1 MKNLLNKRV
10 EMNQASARTTATV
23 KQTPNIRP
31 VIDLCADDMSSV
43 NSLIR
48 DNLNSSVV
56 LIRQISE
63 YIIGSGG
70 KRMRPMLVI
79 LAARAC
85 GYQGKL
91 HVTLAAI
98 IEFIH
103 TATLLH
109 DDVVD
114 DSDLRRGKESAHAVW
129 GSAASVLVGDFLYSR
144 SFQMMVGVD
153 SMRVMEILANTTNT
167 IAEGEVE
174 QLLNI
179 HNPEVSQQCYFSV
192 IEKKTASL
200 FEAACQLGAVLTG
213 RKDLE
218 HALATFGR
226 ELGTAFQVADD
237 VLDYMADADKLGK
250 NSGDDLAEGKSTLP
264 LILCREQAGEEDRR
278 LIDESIR
285 KGDLGQLHRI
295 TSLIRDSG
303 ALDQA
308 RQIAHDRANAALAAI
323 APLAPSPWKDAMELL
338 ARYGVMREY

>member
-1 MKNLLNKRV
+1 MD
-10 EMNQASARTTATV
+10 QASARTTATA
-23 KQTPNIRP
+23 KQTADIRS
-31 VIDLCADDMSSV
+31 VIDLCADDMALV

-48 DNLNSSVV
+48 DSLDSNVV
-56 LIRQISE
+56 LIRQISQ

-70 KRMRPMLVI
+70 KRLRPMLVI
-79 LAARAC
+79 LAAKAC
-85 GYQGKL
+85 GYPGRH

-114 DSDLRRGKESAHAVW
+114 DSDLRRGKQTAHAVW
-129 GSAASVLVGDFLYSR
+129 GNAASVLVGDFLYSR

-153 SMRVMEILANTTNT
+153 SMRVMEVLANTTNT

-174 QLLNI
+174 QLLNM
-179 HNPEVSQQCYFSV
+179 HDPEVSQQRYFSV
-192 IEKKTASL
+192 IEKKTARL

-213 RKDLE
+213 REDLDT
-218 HALATFGR
+218 ALATFGR

-237 VLDYMADADKLGK
+237 VLDYTADADKLGK
-250 NSGDDLAEGKSTLP
+250 NSGADLAEGKATLP
-264 LILCREQAGEEDRR
+264 LILCREQAGEQDRR

-308 RQIAHDRANAALAAI
+308 TQVAHDRANAALAAI
-323 APLAPSPWKDAMELL
+323 APLAPSPWKDAMEQL
-338 ARYGVMREY
+338 ARYSVTRDN

>member
-1 MKNLLNKRV
+1 MD
-10 EMNQASARTTATV
+10 QAGARITAT
-23 KQTPNIRP
+23 QTPHIRP

-48 DNLNSSVV
+48 DSLDSSVV
-56 LIRQISE
+56 LIRQISQ
-63 YIIGSGG
+63 YIIDSGG
-70 KRMRPMLVI
+70 KRLRPMLVI
-79 LAARAC
+79 LASHAC
-85 GYQGKL
+85 GYQGRH

-114 DSDLRRGKESAHAVW
+114 DSALRRGKETAHAVW
-129 GSAASVLVGDFLYSR
+129 GNAASVLVGDFLYSR

-153 SMRVMEILANTTNT
+153 SMRVMEVLANTTNT

-174 QLLNI
+174 QLLNM
-179 HNPEVSQQCYFSV
+179 HDPEVNQERYFSV
-192 IEKKTASL
+192 IEKKTARL
-200 FEAACQLGAVLTG
+200 FEAACQLGAVLT
-213 RKDLE
+213 RREDLAT
-218 HALATFGR
+218 ALATFGR

-250 NSGDDLAEGKSTLP
+250 NSGDDLAEGKVTLP
-264 LILCREQAGEEDRR
+264 LILCREQAGEEDRK

-285 KGDLGQLHRI
+285 KGDLGQIHRI

-308 RQIAHDRANAALAAI
+308 RQVAQDRANAALAAI
-323 APLAPSPWKDAMELL
+323 APLATSPWKDAMEQL
-338 ARYGVMREY
+338 ARYSVTRDY

>member
-1 MKNLLNKRV
+1 MD
-10 EMNQASARTTATV
+10 QASARATATA
-23 KQTPNIRP
+23 KQTADIRS
-31 VIDLCADDMSSV
+31 VIDLCADDMALV

-48 DNLNSSVV
+48 DSLDSNVV
-56 LIRQISE
+56 LIRQISQ

-70 KRMRPMLVI
+70 KRLRPMLVI
-79 LAARAC
+79 LAAKAC
-85 GYQGKL
+85 GYPGRH

-114 DSDLRRGKESAHAVW
+114 DSDLRRGKQTAHAVW
-129 GSAASVLVGDFLYSR
+129 GNAASVLVGDFLYSR

-153 SMRVMEILANTTNT
+153 SMRVMEVLANTTNT

-174 QLLNI
+174 QLLNM
-179 HNPEVSQQCYFSV
+179 HDPEVSQQRYFSV
-192 IEKKTASL
+192 IEKKTARL

-213 RKDLE
+213 REDLDT
-218 HALATFGR
+218 ALATFGR

-237 VLDYMADADKLGK
+237 VLDYMADTDKLGK
-250 NSGDDLAEGKSTLP
+250 NSGVDLAEGKATLP
-264 LILCREQAGEEDRR
+264 LILCREQAGEQDRR

-308 RQIAHDRANAALAAI
+308 SQVAHDRANAALAAI
-323 APLAPSPWKDAMELL
+323 APLAPSPWKDAMEQL
-338 ARYGVMREY
+338 ARYSVTRDN

>member
-1 MKNLLNKRV
+1 M
-10 EMNQASARTTATV
+10 EQAGARTTTTA
-23 KQTPNIRP
+23 KPTPDIRP

-48 DNLNSSVV
+48 DSLDSSVV
-56 LIRQISE
+56 LIRQISQ
-63 YIIGSGG
+63 YIIESGG
-70 KRMRPMLVI
+70 KRLRPMLVI
-79 LAARAC
+79 MAARAC
-85 GYQGKL
+85 GYQGRQ

-114 DSDLRRGKESAHAVW
+114 DSDLRRGKETAHAVW
-129 GSAASVLVGDFLYSR
+129 GNAASVLVGDFLYSR

-153 SMRVMEILANTTNT
+153 SMRVMKDLANTTNT

-174 QLLNI
+174 QLLNM
-179 HNPEVSQQCYFSV
+179 HDPEVSQQRYFSV
-192 IEKKTASL
+192 IEKKTARL

-213 RKDLE
+213 REDLAK
-218 HALATFGR
+218 ALATFGR

-237 VLDYMADADKLGK
+237 VLDYSADADKLGK
-250 NSGDDLAEGKSTLP
+250 NSGDDLAEGKVTLP
-264 LILCREQAGEEDRR
+264 LILCREQAGEEDRK

-285 KGDLGQLHRI
+285 KGDLGQIHRI

-308 RQIAHDRANAALAAI
+308 RQVAHDRANAALAAI
-323 APLAPSPWKDAMELL
+323 APLASSPWKDAMEQL
-338 ARYGVMREY
+338 ARYSVTRDY

>member
-1 MKNLLNKRV
+1 
-10 EMNQASARTTATV
+10 
-23 KQTPNIRP
+23 
-31 VIDLCADDMSSV
+31 MSSV

-48 DNLNSSVV
+48 DSLDSSVV

-70 KRMRPMLVI
+70 KRLRPMLVI
-79 LAARAC
+79 LAAQAC
-85 GYQGKL
+85 GYQGRQ

-129 GSAASVLVGDFLYSR
+129 GNAASVLVGDFLYSR

-153 SMRVMEILANTTNT
+153 SMRVMEVLANTTNT

-174 QLLNI
+174 QLLNM
-179 HNPEVSQQCYFSV
+179 HDPDVSQERYFSV
-192 IEKKTASL
+192 IEKKTARL

-213 RKDLE
+213 RDDLE
-218 HALATFGR
+218 AALATFGR

-237 VLDYMADADKLGK
+237 VLDYMADADTLGK
-250 NSGDDLAEGKSTLP
+250 NSGDDLAEGKPTLP
-264 LILCREQAGEEDRR
+264 LILCREHAGAEARK
-278 LIDESIR
+278 LIDKSIR
-285 KGDLGQLHRI
+285 DGDLDQFSRI
-295 TSLIRDSG
+295 ASLIRESG

-308 RQIAHDRANAALAAI
+308 RQVARDRADAALAAI
-323 APLAPSPWKDAMELL
+323 APLAPSTWKDAMEQL
-338 ARYGVMREY
+338 AWYSVSREF

>member
-1 MKNLLNKRV
+1 MD
-10 EMNQASARTTATV
+10 QAGARTTATA
-23 KQTPNIRP
+23 KPTPDIRP

-48 DNLNSSVV
+48 DSLDSSVV
-56 LIRQISE
+56 LIRQISQ
-63 YIIGSGG
+63 YIIDSGG
-70 KRMRPMLVI
+70 KRLRPMLVI
-79 LAARAC
+79 MAARAC
-85 GYQGKL
+85 GYQGRH

-114 DSDLRRGKESAHAVW
+114 DSDLRRGKETAHAVW
-129 GSAASVLVGDFLYSR
+129 GNAASVLVGDFLYSR

-153 SMRVMEILANTTNT
+153 SMRVMEDLANTTNT

-174 QLLNI
+174 QLLNLYD
-179 HNPEVSQQCYFSV
+179 PEVSQQRYFSV
-192 IEKKTASL
+192 IEKKTARL

-213 RKDLE
+213 REDLAT
-218 HALATFGR
+218 ALATFGR

-237 VLDYMADADKLGK
+237 VLDYSADADKLGK
-250 NSGDDLAEGKSTLP
+250 NSGDDLAEGKVTLP
-264 LILCREQAGEEDRR
+264 LILCREQAGEEDRK

-285 KGDLGQLHRI
+285 KGDLGQIHRI

-308 RQIAHDRANAALAAI
+308 IQVAHERANAALAAI
-323 APLAPSPWKDAMELL
+323 APLAPSPWKDAMEQL
-338 ARYGVMREY
+338 ARYSVTRDY

>member
-1 MKNLLNKRV
+1 MDQV
-10 EMNQASARTTATV
+10 SARIITTA
-23 KQTPNIRP
+23 KQTDDIRS

-48 DNLNSSVV
+48 DSLDSSVV

-70 KRMRPMLVI
+70 KRLRPMLVI
-79 LAARAC
+79 LAAQAC
-85 GYQGKL
+85 GYQGRR

-114 DSDLRRGKESAHAVW
+114 DSDLRRGKETAHAVW
-129 GSAASVLVGDFLYSR
+129 GNAASVLVGDFLYSR

-153 SMRVMEILANTTNT
+153 SMRVMEVLANTTNT

-174 QLLNI
+174 QLLNM
-179 HNPEVSQQCYFSV
+179 HDPEVSQERYFSV
-192 IEKKTASL
+192 IEKKTARL

-213 RKDLE
+213 REDLE
-218 HALATFGR
+218 FALATFGR

-237 VLDYMADADKLGK
+237 VLDYMADAGTLGK
-250 NSGDDLAEGKSTLP
+250 NSGDDLAEGKPTLP
-264 LILCREQAGEEDRR
+264 LILCREQAGEDDRR

-285 KGDLGQLHRI
+285 KGDVDQLQRI
-295 TSLIRDSG
+295 SSLIRDSG

-308 RQIAHDRANAALAAI
+308 KKVARDRASAALAAI
-323 APLAPSPWKDAMELL
+323 APLAPSPWKEAMEQL
-338 ARYGVMREY
+338 ARYSVIREY

>member
-1 MKNLLNKRV
+1 MD
-10 EMNQASARTTATV
+10 QASARITATAM
-23 KQTPNIRP
+23 QTEDIRL

-48 DNLNSSVV
+48 DSLDSSVV

-70 KRMRPMLVI
+70 KRLRPMLVI
-79 LAARAC
+79 LAAQAC
-85 GYQGKL
+85 GYQGRH

-153 SMRVMEILANTTNT
+153 SMRVMEVLANTTNT

-174 QLLNI
+174 QLLNM
-179 HNPEVSQQCYFSV
+179 HDPDVSQERYFSV
-192 IEKKTASL
+192 IEKKTARL

-213 RKDLE
+213 RDDLE
-218 HALATFGR
+218 AALATFGR

-237 VLDYMADADKLGK
+237 VLDYMADAGTLGK
-250 NSGDDLAEGKSTLP
+250 NSGDDLAEGKPTLP
-264 LILCREQAGEEDRR
+264 LILCREQAGKEDRR

-285 KGDLGQLHRI
+285 NGDLGQLQRI

-308 RQIAHDRANAALAAI
+308 KKVARDRANAALAAI
-323 APLAPSPWKDAMELL
+323 APLAPSPWKDAMEQL
-338 ARYGVMREY
+338 ARYSVSRDY

>member
-1 MKNLLNKRV
+1 MDQV
-10 EMNQASARTTATV
+10 SARITATA
-23 KQTPNIRP
+23 KQTEDIRP
-31 VIDLCADDMSSV
+31 VIDLCASDMSSV
-43 NSLIR
+43 NALIR
-48 DNLNSSVV
+48 DSLDSSVV

-70 KRMRPMLVI
+70 KRLRPMLVI
-79 LAARAC
+79 LAAQAC
-85 GYQGKL
+85 GYQGRR

-129 GSAASVLVGDFLYSR
+129 GNAASVLVGDFLYSR

-153 SMRVMEILANTTNT
+153 SMRVMEVLANTTNT

-174 QLLNI
+174 QLLTM
-179 HNPEVSQQCYFSV
+179 HDPEVSQERYFSV
-192 IEKKTASL
+192 IEKKTARL

-213 RKDLE
+213 REDLE
-218 HALATFGR
+218 TALATFGR

-237 VLDYMADADKLGK
+237 VLDYMADAGTLGK
-250 NSGDDLAEGKSTLP
+250 NSGDDLAEGKPTLP

-278 LIDESIR
+278 LIDDSIR
-285 KGDLGQLHRI
+285 NGDLGQLQRI

-308 RQIAHDRANAALAAI
+308 NQVAHDRANAALAAI
-323 APLAPSPWKDAMELL
+323 TPLAPSPWKDAMEQL
-338 ARYGVMREY
+338 ARYSVSREY

>member
-1 MKNLLNKRV
+1 MD
-10 EMNQASARTTATV
+10 QASARRITTA
-23 KQTPNIRP
+23 KQTDGIRS

-48 DNLNSSVV
+48 DSLDSSVV

-70 KRMRPMLVI
+70 KRLRPMLVI
-79 LAARAC
+79 LAAHAC
-85 GYQGKL
+85 RYQGRR

-114 DSDLRRGKESAHAVW
+114 DSDLRRGKETAHAVW
-129 GSAASVLVGDFLYSR
+129 GNAASVLVGDFLYSR

-153 SMRVMEILANTTNT
+153 SMRVMEVLANTTNT

-174 QLLNI
+174 QLLNM
-179 HNPEVSQQCYFSV
+179 HDPEVSQERYFSV
-192 IEKKTASL
+192 IEKKTARL

-213 RKDLE
+213 REDLE
-218 HALATFGR
+218 STLGTFGR

-237 VLDYMADADKLGK
+237 VLDYMADAGTLGK
-250 NSGDDLAEGKSTLP
+250 NSGDDLAEGKPTLP
-264 LILCREQAGEEDRR
+264 LILCREQAGEDDRR

-285 KGDLGQLHRI
+285 KGDVDQLHRI

-308 RQIAHDRANAALAAI
+308 KKVARDRANAALAAI
-323 APLAPSPWKDAMELL
+323 APLAPSPWKEAMEQL
-338 ARYGVMREY
+338 ARYSVIREY

>member
-1 MKNLLNKRV
+1 MDQV
-10 EMNQASARTTATV
+10 SARKTATAE
-23 KQTPNIRP
+23 QTPDIRT

-43 NSLIR
+43 NALIR
-48 DNLNSSVV
+48 DSLDSSVV

-70 KRMRPMLVI
+70 KRLRPMLVV
-79 LAARAC
+79 LAAQAC
-85 GYQGKL
+85 GYQGKH

-153 SMRVMEILANTTNT
+153 SMRVMEVLANTTNT

-174 QLLNI
+174 QLLNM
-179 HNPEVSQQCYFSV
+179 HDPEVSQERYFSV
-192 IEKKTASL
+192 IEKKTARL

-213 RKDLE
+213 REELE
-218 HALATFGR
+218 TALGTFGR

-237 VLDYMADADKLGK
+237 VLDYMADADTLGK
-250 NSGDDLAEGKSTLP
+250 NSGDDLAEGKPTLP
-264 LILCREQAGEEDRR
+264 LILCREQADEEDRK

-285 KGDLGQLHRI
+285 KGDLDQLLRI
-295 TSLIRDSG
+295 TSLIRGSG

-308 RQIAHDRANAALAAI
+308 KQFARDRANAALAAI
-323 APLAPSPWKDAMELL
+323 APLAPSPWKDAMEQL
-338 ARYGVMREY
+338 ARYSVTREY

>member
-1 MKNLLNKRV
+1 MD
-10 EMNQASARTTATV
+10 QAGARTTATA
-23 KQTPNIRP
+23 KPTPDIRP

-48 DNLNSSVV
+48 DSLDSSVV
-56 LIRQISE
+56 LIRQISQ
-63 YIIGSGG
+63 YIIDSGG
-70 KRMRPMLVI
+70 KRLRPMLVI
-79 LAARAC
+79 MAARAC
-85 GYQGKL
+85 GYQGRH

-114 DSDLRRGKESAHAVW
+114 DSDLRRGKETAHAVW
-129 GSAASVLVGDFLYSR
+129 GNAASVLVGDFLYSR

-153 SMRVMEILANTTNT
+153 SMRVMEDLANTTNT

-174 QLLNI
+174 QLLNMYD
-179 HNPEVSQQCYFSV
+179 PEVSQQRYFSV
-192 IEKKTASL
+192 IEKKTARL

-213 RKDLE
+213 RDDLAT
-218 HALATFGR
+218 ALATFGR

-237 VLDYMADADKLGK
+237 VLDYSADADKLGK
-250 NSGDDLAEGKSTLP
+250 NSGDDLAEGKVTLP
-264 LILCREQAGEEDRR
+264 LILCREQAGEEDRK

-285 KGDLGQLHRI
+285 KGDLGQIHRI

-308 RQIAHDRANAALAAI
+308 RQVAHERANAALAAI
-323 APLAPSPWKDAMELL
+323 APLAPSPWKDAMEQL
-338 ARYGVMREY
+338 ARYSVTRDY

>member
-1 MKNLLNKRV
+1 MD
-10 EMNQASARTTATV
+10 QAGARTTATA
-23 KQTPNIRP
+23 KPTLDIRP

-48 DNLNSSVV
+48 DSLDSSVV
-56 LIRQISE
+56 LIRQISQ
-63 YIIGSGG
+63 YIIDSGG
-70 KRMRPMLVI
+70 KRLRPMLVI
-79 LAARAC
+79 MAARAC
-85 GYQGKL
+85 GYQGRH

-114 DSDLRRGKESAHAVW
+114 DSDLRRGKETAHAVW
-129 GSAASVLVGDFLYSR
+129 GNAASVLVGDFLYSR

-153 SMRVMEILANTTNT
+153 SMRVMEDLANTTNT

-174 QLLNI
+174 QLLNMYD
-179 HNPEVSQQCYFSV
+179 PEVSQQRYFSV
-192 IEKKTASL
+192 IEKKTARL
-200 FEAACQLGAVLTG
+200 FAAACQLGAVLTG
-213 RKDLE
+213 REDLAT
-218 HALATFGR
+218 ALATFGR

-237 VLDYMADADKLGK
+237 VLDYSADADKLGK
-250 NSGDDLAEGKSTLP
+250 NSGDDLAEGKVTLP
-264 LILCREQAGEEDRR
+264 LILCREQAGEEDRK

-285 KGDLGQLHRI
+285 KGDLGQIHRI

-308 RQIAHDRANAALAAI
+308 RQVAHERANAALAAI
-323 APLAPSPWKDAMELL
+323 APLAPSPWKDAMEQL
-338 ARYGVMREY
+338 ARYSVTRDY

>member
-1 MKNLLNKRV
+1 MD
-10 EMNQASARTTATV
+10 QASARIIAAAM
-23 KQTPNIRP
+23 QTEDIRP
-31 VIDLCADDMSSV
+31 VMDLCADDMSLV

-48 DNLNSSVV
+48 DSLDSSVV

-70 KRMRPMLVI
+70 KRLRPMLVI
-79 LAARAC
+79 LAAQAC
-85 GYQGKL
+85 GYQGRH

-129 GSAASVLVGDFLYSR
+129 GNAASVLVGDFLYSR

-153 SMRVMEILANTTNT
+153 SMRVMEVLANTTNT

-174 QLLNI
+174 QLLNM
-179 HNPEVSQQCYFSV
+179 HDPEVSQERYFSV
-192 IEKKTASL
+192 IEKKTARL

-213 RKDLE
+213 REDLE
-218 HALATFGR
+218 AALATFGR

-237 VLDYMADADKLGK
+237 VLDYMADAGTLGK
-250 NSGDDLAEGKSTLP
+250 NSGDDLAEGKPTLP
-264 LILCREQAGEEDRR
+264 LILCRDQAGEEDRR

-285 KGDLGQLHRI
+285 NGDLGQLQRI

-308 RQIAHDRANAALAAI
+308 KKVAHDRANAALAAI
-323 APLAPSPWKDAMELL
+323 APLAPSPWKDAMEQL
-338 ARYGVMREY
+338 ARYSVSREY

>member
-1 MKNLLNKRV
+1 MD
-10 EMNQASARTTATV
+10 QDSARTTATATA
-23 KQTPNIRP
+23 KQTQNFGLI
-31 VIDLCADDMSSV
+31 IDLCADDMSSV
-43 NSLIR
+43 NALIR
-48 DNLNSSVV
+48 DNLDSSVV

-79 LAARAC
+79 LAAQAC
-85 GYQGKL
+85 GYQGRL
-91 HVTLAAI
+91 HVALAAI

-174 QLLNI
+174 HLLNI

-192 IEKKTASL
+192 I
-200 FEAACQLGAVLTG
+200 
-213 RKDLE
+213 
-218 HALATFGR
+218 
-226 ELGTAFQVADD
+226 
-237 VLDYMADADKLGK
+237 
-250 NSGDDLAEGKSTLP
+250 
-264 LILCREQAGEEDRR
+264 
-278 LIDESIR
+278 
-285 KGDLGQLHRI
+285 
-295 TSLIRDSG
+295 
-303 ALDQA
+303 
-308 RQIAHDRANAALAAI
+308 
-323 APLAPSPWKDAMELL
+323 
-338 ARYGVMREY
+338 

>member
-1 MKNLLNKRV
+1 MD
-10 EMNQASARTTATV
+10 QAGARTTATA
-23 KQTPNIRP
+23 KPTPDIRP

-48 DNLNSSVV
+48 DSLDSSVV
-56 LIRQISE
+56 LIRQISQ
-63 YIIGSGG
+63 YIIDSGG
-70 KRMRPMLVI
+70 KRLRPMLVI
-79 LAARAC
+79 MAARAC
-85 GYQGKL
+85 GYQGRH

-114 DSDLRRGKESAHAVW
+114 DSDLRRGKETAHAVW
-129 GSAASVLVGDFLYSR
+129 GNAASVLVGDFLYSR

-153 SMRVMEILANTTNT
+153 SMRVMEDLANTTNT

-174 QLLNI
+174 QLLNM
-179 HNPEVSQQCYFSV
+179 HDPEVNQQRYFSV
-192 IEKKTASL
+192 IEKKTARL
-200 FEAACQLGAVLTG
+200 FEAACQLGAILT
-213 RKDLE
+213 RREDLAT
-218 HALATFGR
+218 ALATFGR

-237 VLDYMADADKLGK
+237 VLDYSADADKLGK
-250 NSGDDLAEGKSTLP
+250 NSGDDLAEGKVTLP
-264 LILCREQAGEEDRR
+264 LILCREQAGEEDRK

-285 KGDLGQLHRI
+285 KGDLGQFHRI

-308 RQIAHDRANAALAAI
+308 RQVAHERANAALAAI
-323 APLAPSPWKDAMELL
+323 APLAPSPWKDAMEQL
-338 ARYGVMREY
+338 ARYSVTRDY